1 MTEPDIQL
9 PLLAEAGRLIV
20 SPDIFCTFEVP
31 GQPRAWERP
40 GAVVR
45 VGPHGAYIH
54 WYVPANEAEYR
65 EQIAW
70 AARAAMRSKSP
81 TAGPV
86 AIIIHAFMPIPSSWS
101 MRKQLD
107 AANGAL
113 LPGTRPDWD
122 NFGKLV
128 DALKGIVWTDD
139 AVVVD
144 GRVIKR
150 YSQKPALRFE
160 IREYVSG

>member
-1 MTEPDIQL
+1 MVEPDTQL
-9 PLLAEAGRLIV
+9 PLIAEAAPLIV
-20 SPDIFCTFEVP
+20 AAEPFCVFELP
-31 GQPRAWERP
+31 GRPHAWERP
-40 GAVVR
+40 GATIR
-45 VGPHGAYIH
+45 FGNGRPFIH
-54 WYVPANEAEYR
+54 WYVPAEEAQYR

-70 AARAAMRSKSP
+70 CARAAMRSKEP
-81 TAGPV
+81 TPGPV
-86 AIIIHAFMPIPSSWS
+86 ALIIHAFMPIPSSWT

-113 LPGTRPDWD
+113 LPATRPDWD

-128 DALKGIVWTDD
+128 DALKSIVWTDD
-139 AVVVD
+139 ATVVD

-150 YSQKPALRFE
+150 YSRKPALRFE